1 MAVHLT
7 DLEPADGQQRAEE
20 GPALSGDVSLRTAV
34 AVSSEEPLQRVPEAA
49 VVRDGART
57 QFESTHRKAC
67 VQTLLDSSN
76 AVHSKT
82 DHKAFKQAVNEELTG
97 NGTPR

>member
-1 MAVHLT
+1 MGDNEPKKDRDRRSLETCRFAQQWRSHLK
-7 DLEPADGQQRAEE
+7 
-20 GPALSGDVSLRTAV
+20 SLYKEYQKRQLCV
-34 AVSSEEPLQRVPEAA
+34 Y
-49 VVRDGART
+49 GARF

-67 VQTLLDSSN
+67 VQILLDSSN

-82 DHKAFKQAVNEELTG
+82 DHKAFKQAVNEELTS